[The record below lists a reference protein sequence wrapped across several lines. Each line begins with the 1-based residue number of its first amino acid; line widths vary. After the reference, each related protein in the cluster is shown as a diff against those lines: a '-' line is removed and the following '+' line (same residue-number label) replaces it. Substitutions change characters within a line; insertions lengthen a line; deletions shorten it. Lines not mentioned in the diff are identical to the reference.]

1 MRQSPSNEKGA
12 ITDVKV
18 VDVEKRKTKDSGSAK
33 NYEYELKVTWSD
45 ENQYNIFRRYSMFFD
60 LQAGLKNLFQ
70 ERQNSGL
77 TIPEL
82 PVTRFAGGMLFGAF
96 SKKQCKNVE
105 EFCQKV
111 IHLPYVVSQSD
122 IVLAFFSRWGTDHA
136 GMLRNDIE
144 RNKPQTSPTRNDEQV
159 VEKYY
164 SVAEF
169 SGSGRGEMSLK
180 ENEVVTVIEKN
191 STGWWLVA
199 NSRGDHGFAPATFLE
214 PMDTHHRLEEE
225 EWREV
230 EEDDRYWVALESYNA
245 RSEDELSYRAGEE
258 VEVLAT
264 SNFGWWKIRL
274 RGEVGLTPGSNLTP
288 KARLDDFTDSLMTEE
303 QRQRVDSYSSNNFR
317 RFLHSTL
324 EQENWLQLLLQEQ
337 GPVQLA
343 EPVLPTDRL
352 QNRWQA
358 DRLDLSMGSSYSSIS
373 HGIYASIRS
382 PPPRRDSS
390 KTKKDLTEPV
400 DDRRQRVMRSQSTPY
415 ALEYATVEVLPS
427 QPIANRNH
435 QFNFQDVNN
444 SGPEYASVIPKHLR
458 ARQRGRS
465 LSEEVPDTR
474 PMRSGS
480 PELPP
485 PPPSVLVNSYVDPD
499 DPGYT
504 RVIERRQQST
514 AVSPRAQLLT
524 SPDGEMVKLGSRKYQ
539 NVLRPE
545 THIPGEH
552 YVSITNYSPTAERPE
567 DLPLTTGEIVRL
579 LTEDGAWAFVCTLD
593 QTRRR
598 GWVPSSILKKKGG
611 IPLSQRSKSLGDI
624 YDASQ
629 EEEAVA
635 TFPSVVQ
642 RAMPVLSSNKPPVP
656 TPRNGVEIRR
666 TSVDYPPTE
675 PAPPLPGAPPNH
687 IFKPGKV
694 NAHYFAKEDFTTNSS
709 KCICIR
715 KGELGQLLEVQSL
728 GWWKMCVEGVVGWTP
743 GEFWDMLQDDQE
755 DAADNIETDRS
766 RHSSFGD
773 ELWYYGKMSRQ
784 KCEELMLRSAKELDY
799 LIRESTQKFASFV
812 LSVKYGG
819 RIRHFPIEL
828 TPSGRYVI
836 GKHAFDGLTEI
847 VTFYKQNALFYTQ
860 YKEPVSLGDS
870 FRGM

>member
-1 MRQSPSNEKGA
+1 MRQSPTNEKGA

-245 RSEDELSYRAGEE
+245 KSEDELSYRAGEE

-288 KARLDDFTDSLMTEE
+288 KPRLDDFTDSLMTEE
-303 QRQRVDSYSSNNFR
+303 QRQR
-317 RFLHSTL
+317 
-324 EQENWLQLLLQEQ
+324 
-337 GPVQLA
+337 
-343 EPVLPTDRL
+343 
-352 QNRWQA
+352 
-358 DRLDLSMGSSYSSIS
+358 GSSYSSIS

-465 LSEEVPDTR
+465 LSDEVPDTR

-504 RVIERRQQST
+504 RVMERRQHGT

-656 TPRNGVEIRR
+656 TPRNDVEIRR

-715 KGELGQLLEVQSL
+715 KGEVGQLLEVQSS

-860 YKEPVSLGDS
+860 YKEPVRLGDS

>member
-1 MRQSPSNEKGA
+1 MRQSPTNEKGA

-105 EFCQKV
+105 EFCQRV

-214 PMDTHHRLEEE
+214 PMDTYHRLEEE

-245 RSEDELSYRAGEE
+245 KSEDELSYRGGEE

-288 KARLDDFTDSLMTEE
+288 KPRLDDFTDSLMTEE

-343 EPVLPTDRL
+343 EPVFPTDRL
-352 QNRWQA
+352 QNRSQP

-458 ARQRGRS
+458 ARPRGRS

-504 RVIERRQQST
+504 RVMERRQLGT
-514 AVSPRAQLLT
+514 TVSPRVQLLT
-524 SPDGEMVKLGSRKYQ
+524 APDGEMVKLGSRKYQ
-539 NVLRPE
+539 NVPRGE

-567 DLPLTTGEIVRL
+567 DLPLTTGETVRL

-624 YDASQ
+624 FDASQ

-635 TFPSVVQ
+635 PFASVVQ

-656 TPRNGVEIRR
+656 TPRNDMEIRR

-715 KGELGQLLEVQSL
+715 KGEVGQLLEVQSL

-755 DAADNIETDRS
+755 DAADNLETDRS